1 MYLIVGVILI
11 AVILVRFGARLMGFQ
26 LRPWL
31 PQSGRGRYF
40 SDVAITA
47 PILLCLAIVVGFT
60 PSLGM
65 ALAIAVLAGLIAMGL
80 EAMRKSKAAR
90 K

>member
-1 MYLIVGVILI
+1 
-11 AVILVRFGARLMGFQ
+11 MGFQ

-40 SDVAITA
+40 ADVVITA
-47 PILLCLAIVVGFT
+47 PILLCLAIVVGLR
-60 PSLGM
+60 PSFGM
-65 ALAIAVLAGLIAMGL
+65 ALVITVLAGFIAMGL
-80 EAMRKSKAAR
+80 EAMRKSKTAR

>member
-11 AVILVRFGARLMGFQ
+11 AVVLVRLGARLMGFQ

-40 SDVAITA
+40 ADVAITA
-47 PILLCLAIVVGFT
+47 PILLCLAIAVGFA
-60 PSLGM
+60 PSFGM

>member
-1 MYLIVGVILI
+1 
-11 AVILVRFGARLMGFQ
+11 MGFQ

-40 SDVAITA
+40 ADVVITA
-47 PILLCLAIVVGFT
+47 PILLCLAIVVGFS
-60 PSLGM
+60 PSFGM

-80 EAMRKSKAAR
+80 EAMRKSKVSR